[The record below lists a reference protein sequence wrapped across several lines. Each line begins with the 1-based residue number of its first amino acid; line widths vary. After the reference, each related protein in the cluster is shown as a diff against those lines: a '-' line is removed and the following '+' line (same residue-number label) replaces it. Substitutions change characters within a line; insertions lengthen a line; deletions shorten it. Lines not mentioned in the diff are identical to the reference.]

1 MIYNILAVPYV
12 NQYDVTASSLQD
24 FFTNKPDFTPY
35 SLEFPDKRVFD
46 ASKAMKRYKR
56 DIDWRIVIQ
65 GPDMD
70 DEDDQREKHYK
81 KENE

>member
-1 MIYNILAVPYV
+1 
-12 NQYDVTASSLQD
+12 
-24 FFTNKPDFTPY
+24 
-35 SLEFPDKRVFD
+35 
-46 ASKAMKRYKR
+46 MKRYKR